1 MVKCSKSHGLI
12 LLSDGWPLDV
22 LNVLAYDGSIML
34 TKKLLKAMSRNG
46 KTKFPGRLKN
56 SLIPYPVDI

>member
-1 MVKCSKSHGLI
+1 MDEAKSHGLI

-22 LNVLAYDGSIML
+22 LNLLASYPWDIML
-34 TKKLLKAMSRNG
+34 TNKVLTAMSRNG

-56 SLIPYPVDI
+56 SLIPFHIQ